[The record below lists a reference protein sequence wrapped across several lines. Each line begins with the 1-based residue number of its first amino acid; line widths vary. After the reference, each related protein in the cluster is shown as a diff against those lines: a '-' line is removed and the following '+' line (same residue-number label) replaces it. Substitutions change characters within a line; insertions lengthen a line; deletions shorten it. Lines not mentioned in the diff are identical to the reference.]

1 MNKKSTIAKL
11 LANEDIHV
19 ISKPMETAYFN
30 VKTRE
35 LGLPV
40 WKDDITKEEEE
51 LMVCHEI
58 GHALWTSLDLLI
70 DSRTR
75 ELNKSIVNVL
85 EDARIEKFVKSKYP
99 GSVNLFN
106 KGYAA
111 LMDRDF
117 FGIGDTDPQKQNLI
131 DRINLYFKGMTNV
144 TFTDDESVFVKRTAG
159 LRTEAEVLD
168 LAADITQHMKD
179 NPEQDDDESDDSDG
193 SDGSQESMTDTHGE
207 SGDESGESNDGSGNE
222 SGESSDKSDESG
234 NESSESGNKS
244 GSTTSDN
251 NGSGGNSDVDQ
262 DPESKTDKAAN
273 ESVKDLA
280 DLDATEKVYARIPKI
295 DSDKMIVD
303 YKTIVDELSEH
314 YDHSPRTNWIQYSLD
329 EIRAFKNDSKKSV
342 AYMVKEFE
350 MKKAADLY
358 ARAATS
364 KTGTLDMS
372 ALHTYKFNDDLFRKV
387 TTLPGATNHGM
398 IMVLDWSGSMSENLV
413 NTFHQL
419 MQLVWFCRRTQVP
432 FEVFAFTNSY
442 VGKGFLDTD
451 DDPAIIE
458 PKNGEIV
465 LNEDTRLLNF
475 FSSRMNAADE
485 EKMMHY
491 VWMTIKE
498 MTRPFFEEWSITG
511 YPVAYMV
518 KEFEMKKAADL
529 YARAAT
535 SKTGTLDMSALHTY
549 KFNDDLFRKVTTLP
563 GATNHGMI
571 MVLDW
576 SGSMSENLVNTF
588 HQLMQLVW
596 FCRRTQVPFE
606 VFAFTNSY
614 VGKGF
619 LDTDDDPAIIEPKNG
634 EIVLNE
640 DTRLLNFF
648 SSRMNA
654 ADEEKMMHYV
664 WMTIKEMTRPFFEE
678 WSITGYPAPYCRKYT
693 LSSTPLNESII
704 AMMDYAPKFK
714 KRTGVQKLNTVF
726 LTDGDSDGNRGVWEQ
741 YEHTSGGSWNGTDQ
755 LRHRRWG
762 KENLVIDPVTNKQYD
777 ITAGNAFSFYG
788 GRELTILLLKALKN
802 RVLDMNV
809 LGFFIAG
816 RGRAGKIG
824 WDTWTAILGT
834 YSSNVIENTKK
845 VMKRDGAVVVP
856 NVQGYDEYYVLP
868 GGRQLAIENDSGL
881 DDELVGAS
889 KAKLKTAFGKASKK
903 RAHSRVL
910 LNKFTAKVA

>member
-1 MNKKSTIAKL
+1 
-11 LANEDIHV
+11 
-19 ISKPMETAYFN
+19 
-30 VKTRE
+30 
-35 LGLPV
+35 
-40 WKDDITKEEEE
+40 
-51 LMVCHEI
+51 
-58 GHALWTSLDLLI
+58 
-70 DSRTR
+70 
-75 ELNKSIVNVL
+75 
-85 EDARIEKFVKSKYP
+85 
-99 GSVNLFN
+99 
-106 KGYAA
+106 
-111 LMDRDF
+111 
-117 FGIGDTDPQKQNLI
+117 
-131 DRINLYFKGMTNV
+131 MTNV

-168 LAADITQHMKD
+168 LAADITQYMKD

-244 GSTTSDN
+244 GSTTNDN

-350 MKKAADLY
+350 MKKAADQY

-364 KTGTLDMS
+364 KTGTLDMG

-398 IMVLDWSGSMSENLV
+398 IMVLDWSGSMFENLV

-432 FEVFAFTNSY
+432 FEVFAFTKSY
-442 VGKGFLDTD
+442 RDRSDSDCKYLD
-451 DDPAIIE
+451 
-458 PKNGEIV
+458 
-465 LNEDTRLLNF
+465 
-475 FSSRMNAADE
+475 
-485 EKMMHY
+485 
-491 VWMTIKE
+491 
-498 MTRPFFEEWSITG
+498 
-511 YPVAYMV
+511 
-518 KEFEMKKAADL
+518 
-529 YARAAT
+529 
-535 SKTGTLDMSALHTY
+535 
-549 KFNDDLFRKVTTLP
+549 RKV
-563 GATNHGMI
+563 GD
-571 MVLDW
+571 MVIN
-576 SGSMSENLVNTF
+576 E
-588 HQLMQLVW
+588 
-596 FCRRTQVPFE
+596 E
-606 VFAFTNSY
+606 VS
-614 VGKGF
+614 
-619 LDTDDDPAIIEPKNG
+619 
-634 EIVLNE
+634 
-640 DTRLLNFF
+640 LLNFF

-726 LTDGDSDGNRGVWEQ
+726 LTDGEADTLFGIWDSHD
-741 YEHTSGGSWNGTDQ
+741 EHITMQRYGE
-755 LRHRRWG
+755 
-762 KENLVIDPVTNKQYD
+762 ENLIIDPVTNNQYEMKCSRHSRVAVA
-777 ITAGNAFSFYG
+777 TP
-788 GRELTILLLKALKN
+788 LLLKALKA
-802 RVLDMNV
+802 RVSEMNV

-816 RGRAGKIG
+816 SGKQGKIG
-824 WDTWTAILGT
+824 LYTWMYILGDDT
-834 YSSNVIENTKK
+834 FAATEKAKKDIKKDGALVLPNTK
-845 VMKRDGAVVVP
+845 
-856 NVQGYDEYYVLP
+856 GYDEFYVIR
-868 GGRQLAIENDSGL
+868 GGSQLAVDNNLEL
-881 DDELVGAS
+881 DDGLVGAS

>member
-168 LAADITQHMKD
+168 LAADITQYMKD

-442 VGKGFLDTD
+442 VGKGFSYTD
-451 DDPAIIE
+451 NDAPAIIE

-465 LNEDTRLLNF
+465 LNE
-475 FSSRMNAADE
+475 E
-485 EKMMHY
+485 
-491 VWMTIKE
+491 
-498 MTRPFFEEWSITG
+498 
-511 YPVAYMV
+511 
-518 KEFEMKKAADL
+518 
-529 YARAAT
+529 
-535 SKTGTLDMSALHTY
+535 
-549 KFNDDLFRKVTTLP
+549 
-563 GATNHGMI
+563 
-571 MVLDW
+571 
-576 SGSMSENLVNTF
+576 
-588 HQLMQLVW
+588 
-596 FCRRTQVPFE
+596 
-606 VFAFTNSY
+606 
-614 VGKGF
+614 
-619 LDTDDDPAIIEPKNG
+619 
-634 EIVLNE
+634 
-640 DTRLLNFF
+640 TRLLNFF

-824 WDTWTAILGT
+824 YETWTDILGT

>member
-19 ISKPMETAYFN
+19 VSKPMATAYFN

-40 WKDDITKEEEE
+40 WKDDITVEEEE
-51 LMVCHEI
+51 LMVSHEI
-58 GHALWTSLDLLI
+58 GHALWTSMDLI
-70 DSRTR
+70 TYGRNR
-75 ELNKSIVNVL
+75 GLNQGIINVL

-99 GSVNLFN
+99 GTVNLFN
-106 KGYAA
+106 KGYRSLIA
-111 LMDRDF
+111 RDF
-117 FGIGDTDPQKQNLI
+117 FGIDDTDPQKQNLI
-131 DRINLYFKGMTNV
+131 DRINLYFKGMTNI
-144 TFTDDESVFVKRTAG
+144 TFTDEESVFVKRTAE

-168 LAADITQHMKD
+168 LADDVTQYMKD
-179 NPEQDDDESDDSDG
+179 NPEQDDDESDESDD

-207 SGDESGESNDGSGNE
+207 SGDESGDESSEESDSGGESGDESGDDSGGESGSGNE
-222 SGESSDKSDESG
+222 STNDYE
-234 NESSESGNKS
+234 
-244 GSTTSDN
+244 
-251 NGSGGNSDVDQ
+251 
-262 DPESKTDKAAN
+262 PESKTDNAAN

-280 DLDATEKVYARIPKI
+280 DLDAIEKVYARIPKI

-303 YKTIVDELSEH
+303 YKTIIDELTEH
-314 YDHSPRTNWIQYSLD
+314 YIESSWACDRSNWVQHSLD
-329 EIRAFKNDSKKSV
+329 QIRAFKNDSKKSV

-350 MKKAADLY
+350 MKKAADQY

-364 KTGTLDMS
+364 KTGTLDMG

-398 IMVLDWSGSMSENLV
+398 IMVLDWSGSMFENLV

-442 VGKGFLDTD
+442 VGKGFSYTD
-451 DDPAIIE
+451 
-458 PKNGEIV
+458 
-465 LNEDTRLLNF
+465 
-475 FSSRMNAADE
+475 
-485 EKMMHY
+485 
-491 VWMTIKE
+491 
-498 MTRPFFEEWSITG
+498 
-511 YPVAYMV
+511 
-518 KEFEMKKAADL
+518 
-529 YARAAT
+529 
-535 SKTGTLDMSALHTY
+535 
-549 KFNDDLFRKVTTLP
+549 ND
-563 GATNHGMI
+563 A
-571 MVLDW
+571 
-576 SGSMSENLVNTF
+576 
-588 HQLMQLVW
+588 
-596 FCRRTQVPFE
+596 
-606 VFAFTNSY
+606 
-614 VGKGF
+614 
-619 LDTDDDPAIIEPKNG
+619 PAIIEPKNG

-726 LTDGDSDGNRGVWEQ
+726 LTDGEADTLFGIWDSHD
-741 YEHTSGGSWNGTDQ
+741 EHITMQRYGE
-755 LRHRRWG
+755 
-762 KENLVIDPVTNKQYD
+762 ENLIIDPVTNNQYEMKCSRHSRVAVA
-777 ITAGNAFSFYG
+777 TP
-788 GRELTILLLKALKN
+788 LLLKALKA
-802 RVLDMNV
+802 RVSEMNV

-816 RGRAGKIG
+816 SGKQGKIG
-824 WDTWTAILGT
+824 LYTWMYILGDDT
-834 YSSNVIENTKK
+834 FAATEKAKKDIKKDGALVLPNTK
-845 VMKRDGAVVVP
+845 
-856 NVQGYDEYYVLP
+856 GYDEFYVIQ
-868 GGRQLAIENDSGL
+868 GGSQLAVDNNLEL
-881 DDELVGAS
+881 DDGLVGAS

>member
-314 YDHSPRTNWIQYSLD
+314 YDSSTSTNWIQYSLD

-498 MTRPFFEEWSITG
+498 MTRPFFEEWNITG
-511 YPVAYMV
+511 YP
-518 KEFEMKKAADL
+518 
-529 YARAAT
+529 
-535 SKTGTLDMSALHTY
+535 S
-549 KFNDDLFRKVTTLP
+549 
-563 GATNHGMI
+563 
-571 MVLDW
+571 
-576 SGSMSENLVNTF
+576 
-588 HQLMQLVW
+588 
-596 FCRRTQVPFE
+596 
-606 VFAFTNSY
+606 
-614 VGKGF
+614 
-619 LDTDDDPAIIEPKNG
+619 
-634 EIVLNE
+634 
-640 DTRLLNFF
+640 
-648 SSRMNA
+648 
-654 ADEEKMMHYV
+654 
-664 WMTIKEMTRPFFEE
+664 
-678 WSITGYPAPYCRKYT
+678 PYCRKYT

-802 RVLDMNV
+802 RVSDMNV

-824 WDTWTAILGT
+824 WDTWTDILGT
-834 YSSNVIENTKK
+834 HSSTVIENTKK